1 MHESWEGMPRPDPL
15 FLLVFVQDAIEIAVR
30 DTLAKAG
37 KGRHVLNL
45 GHGVLQGTPEEAVA
59 HMFDL
64 TKQLKY

>member
-1 MHESWEGMPRPDPL
+1 M
-15 FLLVFVQDAIEIAVR
+15 LLVFVQDAIEIAVR
-30 DTLAKAG
+30 DTVAKAG